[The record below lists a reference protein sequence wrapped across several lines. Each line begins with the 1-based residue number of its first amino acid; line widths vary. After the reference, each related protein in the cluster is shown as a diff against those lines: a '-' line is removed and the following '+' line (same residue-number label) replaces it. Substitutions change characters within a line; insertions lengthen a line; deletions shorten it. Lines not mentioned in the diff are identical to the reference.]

1 MLNFFY
7 TKACGRS
14 DKLRIKKLKER
25 TITPFQ
31 ILVVYYFLAIA
42 VSVGLL
48 SFPGVRKPGVEI
60 SLLDTIFTA
69 VSAVSVTGLTTINI
83 SESYTSFGLI
93 IILVILQ
100 FGAIGIMSVGTF
112 LWLIVGKRIGMR
124 ERQLLMIDHNQNNLA
139 GVVKLIREIVKL
151 LVLIELI
158 GAIILSIHFKRYFE
172 TWLESITNGIFTS
185 VSATTNGGFDI
196 TGTSL
201 QPFHTDYF
209 VQFITMVLIM
219 LGAIGFPVLIE
230 VKAFLLNR
238 HETFRFSLFTKIT
251 TATYAGLFVV
261 GALGI
266 YIIELFSSFKGMKWH
281 EAIFSA
287 LYHSVS
293 TRSAGLTTYDV
304 RMFSEATDVFM
315 SFLMFIGASPSSV
328 GGGIRTT
335 TFAIAILFLISYS
348 KGNPEIQVFN
358 RQIHAIDVYRSFVVI
373 ILAIFMVFLATIMLL
388 ISEKHATTT
397 QILFEITSAFGTCG
411 MSLGITENLSPI
423 GKVII
428 MILMFV
434 GRVGLIS
441 FLYSLG
447 GRQKKMPYQ
456 YPTERVI
463 IG

>member
-1 MLNFFY
+1 M
-7 TKACGRS
+7 RIE
-14 DKLRIKKLKER
+14 KLRER
-25 TITPFQ
+25 KITPFQ

-48 SFPGVRKPGVEI
+48 SLPWVRKPGVEI

-83 SESYTSFGLI
+83 SESFTSFGLI
-93 IILVILQ
+93 MILVILQ

-112 LWLIVGKRIGMR
+112 IWLIVGKKIGMR
-124 ERQLLMIDHNQNNLA
+124 ERQLLMIDNNQNNLA
-139 GVVKLIREIVKL
+139 GVVKLIREIIKL
-151 LVLIELI
+151 LLLIELI

-172 TWLESITNGIFTS
+172 TWQESISHGIFTS
-185 VSATTNGGFDI
+185 ISATTNGGFDI

-230 VKAFLLNR
+230 VKTYLFNR
-238 HETFRFSLFTKIT
+238 HKTFRFSLFTKIT

-315 SFLMFIGASPSSV
+315 SFLMFVGASPSSV

-358 RQIHAIDVYRSFVVI
+358 RQIHVIDVYRSFVVI
-373 ILAIFMVFLATIMLL
+373 ILAVFMVFIATIILL
-388 ISEKHATTT
+388 ITEKHATTT

-411 MSLGITENLSPI
+411 MSLGITENLSSV
-423 GKVII
+423 GKIII
-428 MILMFV
+428 MMLMFI

-447 GRQKKMPYQ
+447 GKQKKMPYQ